1 MKFESLLSF
10 GTNSRVFLQL
20 CLICLFGPIVQR
32 LNSITSICFYSVLL
46 LQYGPIVHIDL
57 KIPPRPPGYAFVE
70 VSLTYFGYPFFVVWR
85 SSFFFFSFSFKS
97 SFLITVWRGSWC
109 WRCDSRARWLWFW
122 WASPTGWFHCCGTY
136 FWSQL
141 IDLVKLTCEFQS
153 LRLSLRMVGVGTL
166 HLQTIIAV
174 VVVGVPVVE
183 CPGAQNTE
191 VDKSFHMWISEC
203 NISVMISKFRQI
215 LSHFVSSSSYDNWPA
230 SFCFVARS

>member
-1 MKFESLLSF
+1 MFIWS
-10 GTNSRVFLQL
+10 NSSETKLYN
-20 CLICLFGPIVQR
+20 IH
-32 LNSITSICFYSVLL
+32 LL
-46 LQYGPIVHIDL
+46 LFCFTTAVWTNCAYWFENSSKASWLCFCRGKFDL
-57 KIPPRPPGYAFVE
+57 FWVPFLCCLE
-70 VSLTYFGYPFFVVWR
+70 VF
-85 SSFFFFSFSFKS
+85 FFFFSFSFKS